1 MPSIASRK
9 VLRGAER
16 LRTLVFCLVALM
28 AAVSSGVLL
37 AADPAHAAAFRVNS
51 MGDAADNSST
61 DGECATEPFRPG
73 TEPNCTLRAAIGEA
87 NFNGQGDTI
96 VFDPALSGTI
106 TLTLGQLRIE
116 DDTAATDDL
125 SIQGPGAGK
134 ITVSGN
140 DASRVFSVNPNV
152 NATIGGLTIRDGSTP
167 NGGGG
172 IINGGTL
179 ELLNTTVSGNNAA
192 GDDGGGIYSGRG
204 GTLRLT
210 NSTVSGNTVSGN
222 FDEDFMPIGGNG
234 GGIYNIGTV
243 ELLNS
248 TVSGNTAENG
258 GGGISSDRI
267 GIVALRNTIVAG
279 NAGFD
284 GPDARGTFTSRGT
297 NLIGDVSGSSGWGPS
312 DLLNVGPLLGPLQDN
327 GGPTHTHALL
337 PGSLA
342 VDAASNAACPSED
355 QRGVL
360 RKDGDK
366 DGTVTCDIGA
376 FERNDLDPPRVTATT
391 PTAGKTGVRRN
402 ADLIATFSEGMDG
415 DTITKATFKLFRVT
429 SSGTTQVTNT
439 TVGLSSD
446 GLRATLDPF
455 GASATLLARNARYK
469 AVVTT
474 GARDAAGNRLD
485 QSPRKRGLQQ
495 KAWTFT
501 TGAG

>member
-16 LRTLVFCLVALM
+16 LRTLVFCLVALV
-28 AAVSSGVLL
+28 AAVSGGVLL
-37 AADPAHAAAFRVNS
+37 AADPAHAATLRVNS

-61 DGECATEPFRPG
+61 DGECATDPFRPG
-73 TEPNCTLRAAIGEA
+73 TEPNCTLRAAVGEA

-116 DDTAATDDL
+116 EDTGATDGL
-125 SIQGPGAGK
+125 GIRGPGAGK
-134 ITVSGN
+134 IAVSGN
-140 DASRVFSVNPNV
+140 DASRVFSVNPNA
-152 NATIGGLTIRDGSTP
+152 NATIGGLTIRDGSTL
-167 NGGGG
+167 GFGGG
-172 IINGGTL
+172 IINVGTL
-179 ELLNTTVSGNNAA
+179 ELLDTTVSGNNAA
-192 GDDGGGIYSGRG
+192 GADGGGILNN

-210 NSTVSGNTVSGN
+210 NSTVSGNTVSGDTDVN
-222 FDEDFMPIGGNG
+222 SIPIGGNG
-234 GGIYNIGTV
+234 GGIYNRGRA

-258 GGGISSDRI
+258 GGGISSD
-267 GIVALRNTIVAG
+267 GAGVVGLRNTIVAG

-284 GPDARGTFTSRGT
+284 GPDARGAFTSRGT

-312 DLLNVGPLLGPLQDN
+312 DLLNVGPLLGPLRDN

-337 PGSLA
+337 PGSPA
-342 VDAASNAACPSED
+342 VDAASNAACPSAD

-376 FERNDLDPPRVTATT
+376 FERNDLAPPRVTATT
-391 PTAGKTGVRRN
+391 PTAGKTGVKRN
-402 ADLIATFSEGMDG
+402 ADLVATFSEGMDG
-415 DTITKATFKLFRVT
+415 DTITEATFKLFRVT